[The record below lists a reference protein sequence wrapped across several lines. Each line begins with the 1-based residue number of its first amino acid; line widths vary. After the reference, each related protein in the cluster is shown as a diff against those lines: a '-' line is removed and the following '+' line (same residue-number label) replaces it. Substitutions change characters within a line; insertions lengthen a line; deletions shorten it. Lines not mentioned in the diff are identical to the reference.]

1 MNLVAQG
8 CGIVVMLI
16 LLFFFYIQKRLRL
29 KTMRAFLY
37 IWWSAF
43 IVLFFEA
50 LIIGLKNNCSWVSPI
65 IIQVVS
71 KLYLCAII
79 WETMMYLW
87 YVCVDISYT
96 KVIEKKFYFFI
107 AIVGVA
113 SNVLI
118 AISPIHVYLKGSVIN
133 SYGLGNV
140 ISCIVVLGTMVI
152 IGYMLFKN
160 RLIMH
165 PQRLCGVLSWAGFA
179 IAAVIIQFVLG
190 RLLLLGISSA
200 LGVLIIF
207 LVIENPVSNVDRDTG
222 LFNLNGLFQYMREI
236 QVQGKQVSVLCIT
249 YDNNRSGTSTF
260 EMEKEISG
268 EVVDFISSTP
278 NSFSFRSSANE
289 FLLVFDKIEDGKA
302 AIART
307 SERFSSGWGNNRF
320 RMLAVDWY
328 FLESTEVVER
338 AMDILP
344 IFQYARQNRNDF
356 ASVEGVVISNSI
368 IERIYTDRNV
378 ESIIIEALNEDRVE
392 VFYQPIFN
400 TKRQKFTTAEALVR
414 IRDRDGGVIPPGNFI
429 EIAERKGLIIRL
441 GERVF
446 EKTCKFIREGKLD
459 EIGIEYIEINLSVV
473 QCVYEYLARDFI
485 HIMDSYQV
493 NPNKIVLEITESASI
508 REKNILLENMQR
520 LRNVGVR
527 FALDDFGTG
536 NSNLN
541 YIVDMPVDIVKFDRT
556 MTNAYFN
563 NGRGKPVMDAAMG
576 MIQELNLEIVSEGIE
591 EKAQYRE
598 LSDLGIDYI
607 QGYYFSKP
615 KEQNEFVEFI
625 RDKNGEEEHGF

>member
-16 LLFFFYIQKRLRL
+16 LIFFFSMQKKLNL
-29 KTMRAFLY
+29 KTMRAFLA

-43 IVLFFEA
+43 FVLVFEA
-50 LIIGLKNNCSWVSPI
+50 LIIGLINYIPWVSSI
-65 IIQVVS
+65 VIQIVC
-71 KLYLCAII
+71 KFYLCAVI

-87 YVCVDISYT
+87 YVCVDISYS
-96 KVIEKKFYFFI
+96 KKIEMKFYIFI
-107 AIVGVA
+107 ACVGII
-113 SNVLI
+113 SSVLI
-118 AISPIHVYLKGSVIN
+118 AIAPIHVYSQGNVIN
-133 SYGLGNV
+133 SYGICNTITCV
-140 ISCIVVLGTMVI
+140 VVLVTMSI
-152 IGYMLFKN
+152 ISGLLYKN
-160 RLIMH
+160 KAIVH
-165 PQRLCGVLSWAGFA
+165 PQRRYGVISWISFA
-179 IAAVIIQFVLG
+179 VAAVIIQFILD
-190 RLLLLGISSA
+190 RLLLIGISSA
-200 LGVLIIF
+200 LGVLIKF

-222 LFNLNGLFQYMREI
+222 LFNLNGLFQYMKEI
-236 QVQGKQVSVLCIT
+236 QGKGNQVSVLCIN
-249 YDNNRSGTSTF
+249 YDNNRNGTSTF
-260 EMEKEISG
+260 ETEREISR
-268 EVVDFISSTP
+268 EVAEFISSTP
-278 NSFSFRSSANE
+278 NAYAFRSSANE
-289 FLLVFDKIEDGKA
+289 FLLVFDRIEDGKA

-307 SERFSSGWGNNRF
+307 SERFSFGWGENRI

-328 FLESTEVVER
+328 FLESTEVVES

-356 ASVEGVVISNSI
+356 ASVEGVVINNSL

-400 TKRQKFTTAEALVR
+400 TKKQKFTTAEALVR
-414 IRDRDGGVIPPGNFI
+414 IRNRDGVIIPPGNFI

-446 EKTCKFIREGKLD
+446 EKTCKFIRDGKLD
-459 EIGIEYIEINLSVV
+459 ELGIEYIEINLSVV
-473 QCVYEYLARDFI
+473 LCVYEYLARDFI

-556 MTNAYFN
+556 MTNAYFD

-591 EKAQYRE
+591 EKSQYTE

-615 KEQNEFVEFI
+615 KEENEFVEFI
-625 RDKNGEEEHGF
+625 RDNNEEEHGF